1 MLMQSVYSSFCTFSL
16 CLLAPV
22 VEEEATVKSNPK
34 GQSVAG
40 KGQLRSLSYLTN
52 ELQEA
57 GLG

>member
-1 MLMQSVYSSFCTFSL
+1 MFILHSVLSL

-40 KGQLRSLSYLTN
+40 KGQLRSPSYLTN